1 MHHFTE
7 VYMTFNFLSNCLC
20 FSTFFNSF
28 FVNLLGVPGSPQCYT
43 SRYDYVDRLM
53 LATISPIV
61 ICAILPLIFRIH
73 YISTKRRDDEWFSLI
88 VSQYVAMF
96 LVITYTVLPSVCT
109 TIFAMFS
116 PCVNID
122 PEGLASTTYSLY
134 LPKDMSIACNSPRYY
149 YGIYWASVMII
160 IFPFGI
166 PCLYLYLLFLARAEI
181 ALRKEKQM
189 HSNRRK
195 TLKVSTRISVSNRD
209 PLRSSI
215 NGMENSSSSSINGI
229 HVSYGGD
236 SLDNSVNG
244 RGPPSN
250 EVNGRGSIVNGIN
263 GINPPPTLETA
274 SGKQQPRDTGD
285 HLLGAVILVANNH
298 AAKILSK
305 ESMLKYVVNEL
316 EFLHRD
322 YRVNFWYWEIFLTG
336 SKLLLTAVISII
348 YPGSNDQIV
357 IAWNI
362 AFILMRVQA
371 TASPY
376 LDEYDDNLKAIADYQ
391 VLLFL
396 IIALIK
402 RNDLLSGAIWQIYFE
417 IILIIIIFSS
427 PIAALWYTFIA
438 PSETVANLRR
448 DYREA
453 KAKAVIERRAQDLKN
468 AMTSGNLRRR
478 GPRSPN
484 VSFRRSQDIDP
495 NRYSGGQLP
504 SSDVSQEM
512 FHNPAENSAI
522 IEEIQLGS
530 IFNASRIVEDDE
542 YSISDD
548 IQLYADNAELGA
560 KAAVELSRK
569 SSSGSSAASYHESL
583 LTSQRQITILPSVSL
598 PFSSTQKVYVDELG
612 ADDVEHYNDNNTSN
626 KMTVTSKTTSL
637 WNTQMGNDGQGHN
650 LENNGKLTESYRK
663 GNDIYN
669 EILANSVVH
678 LSNPI
683 SPPISR
689 VNRYI
694 DILVAPI
701 E

>member
-1 MHHFTE
+1 M
-7 VYMTFNFLSNCLC
+7 FL
-20 FSTFFNSF
+20 TFFDSF

-73 YISTKRRDDEWFSLI
+73 YISTKCRDDEWFSLI

-122 PEGLASTTYSLY
+122 PEGFSSTTYSLY
-134 LPKDMSIACNSPRYY
+134 LPKDMSIACNSSRYF
-149 YGIYWASVMII
+149 YGISWASVMII

-181 ALRKEKQM
+181 ALRKQM
-189 HSNRRK
+189 HSNSRK
-195 TLKVSTRISVSNRD
+195 TLKVSARISVSNRD

-244 RGPPSN
+244 RGPLSN
-250 EVNGRGSIVNGIN
+250 DVNGRGSIVNGIN

-274 SGKQQPRDTGD
+274 SGKEQPRDTGD
-285 HLLGAVILVANNH
+285 HPLGAVILVANNH

-322 YRVNFWYWEIFLTG
+322 HRVSFWYWEIFLTG

-362 AFILMRVQA
+362 AFVLMRVQA

-402 RNDLLSGAIWQIYFE
+402 RNNLLSGAIWQIYFE
-417 IILIIIIFSS
+417 IIIIIIIFSS

-453 KAKAVIERRAQDLKN
+453 KAKAIIERRAQDLKN

-484 VSFRRSQDIDP
+484 ASFRRPQDIDP

-504 SSDVSQEM
+504 SSDVLQGM
-512 FHNPAENSAI
+512 FDNPAENSAI

-530 IFNASRIVEDDE
+530 IFNASRVVDDDE
-542 YSISDD
+542 YDISDD
-548 IQLYADNAELGA
+548 IQLFADNEELHA

-569 SSSGSSAASYHESL
+569 SSSGSSAGHHESL
-583 LTSQRQITILPSVSL
+583 LTSQRQITMLPSISL

-612 ADDVEHYNDNNTSN
+612 ADDVEQYNDNNTSN

-637 WNTQMGNDGQGHN
+637 WNTQMGNDGQNHN
-650 LENNGKLTESYRK
+650 LENIGKLTESYRK
-663 GNDIYN
+663 SKDIYN
-669 EILANSVVH
+669 ETLANSVH
-678 LSNPI
+678 LSDPI

-694 DILVAPI
+694 DILVASI